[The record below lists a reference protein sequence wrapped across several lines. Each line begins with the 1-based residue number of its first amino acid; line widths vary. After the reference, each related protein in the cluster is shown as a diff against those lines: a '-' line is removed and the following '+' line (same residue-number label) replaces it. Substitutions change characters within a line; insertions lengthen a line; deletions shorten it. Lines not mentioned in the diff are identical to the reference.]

1 MSKTSYVPV
10 IIAAAAIGLA
20 LVFNPSPDKHREKIK
35 QLVSERSLLE
45 RTFGLGQLAAFASK
59 YHSLGVASY
68 TTVNEKTMSIGF
80 MGMVFVME

>member
-1 MSKTSYVPV
+1 MSKTNYVPLIV
-10 IIAAAAIGLA
+10 AAAVIGLA
-20 LVFNPSPDKHREKIK
+20 LIFNPSPDKHREKIK

-45 RTFGLGQLAAFASK
+45 RTFGIGQLAAFASK

-68 TTVNEKTMSIGF
+68 TTVNERTMSIGF